1 MESEEEVIAAC
12 IDLKR
17 MGYQI
22 ALDDF
27 VPGRAN
33 DRLVEVADYIKL
45 DFRACDVQQLRQ
57 TQSYL
62 NGANISLIAE
72 KIETSEEFQR
82 AIIDGYHYFQGYFFS
97 RPSIIHGREIPP
109 NQAMYIQLLSA
120 ISRSPSDLGEIE
132 RPVMAEASLCYR
144 GLRMVNSASLGIR
157 GHRTSIRPSLFLIRD
172 GQPPTTAAVAMRA
185 HFGQ

>member
-1 MESEEEVIAAC
+1 
-12 IDLKR
+12 
-17 MGYQI
+17 MGSNY
-22 ALDDF
+22 
-27 VPGRAN
+27 
-33 DRLVEVADYIKL
+33 
-45 DFRACDVQQLRQ
+45 
-57 TQSYL
+57 
-62 NGANISLIAE
+62 SLIAE
-72 KIETSEEFQR
+72 IIVIYEEFLR
-82 AIIDGYHYFQGYFFS
+82 AIIDGYSYFQVEFFS
-97 RPSIIHGREIPP
+97 RPSIIHGLEIPP

-132 RPVMAEASLCYR
+132 RLVLAEASLCYR